1 MQIYWDQMI
10 FMILFLGRVSQ
21 DLIPAYYK
29 NADFMVLLRETTRK
43 NMAGF
48 PTKFA
53 ESMTAGVP
61 VIANVTSDL
70 DKYISNGKTGYIVED
85 MKAESLEKILIDV
98 LAMSRFHIDSMKQ
111 NVQYCNDAFNY
122 AKRIVDMKLFLEKL
136 F

>member
-1 MQIYWDQMI
+1 MI
-10 FMILFLGRVSQ
+10 FFLGRVSQ

-53 ESMTAGVP
+53 ESMIAGVP

-70 DKYISNGKTGYIVED
+70 DKYIISGKTCFVVED
-85 MKAESLEKILIDV
+85 EKVLSLEQTLSRV
-98 LAMSRFHIDSMKQ
+98 LALSQQQIDNMKHSTKA
-111 NVQYCNDAFNY
+111 CNDAFDY
-122 AKRIVDMKLFLEKL
+122 ASRKTEMKMFLDKL
-136 F
+136 R